1 MNIIII
7 IQNYIC
13 IYNFLNI
20 SLEFQSF
27 FFKVKFYICVFV
39 CLDVCVYFTF
49 KKNYQKFWKKCN
61 GNAYTQSLKNYLEI
75 KFN

>member
-13 IYNFLNI
+13 TYNCLNI

-49 KKNYQKFWKKCN
+49 KKNYQKF
-61 GNAYTQSLKNYLEI
+61 
-75 KFN
+75 